1 MKTDKELDDSVQED
15 SKLYTART
23 VDGAIYDPETGVVD
37 TSNSNPVIKE
47 TASLAKPISELQI
60 RRKAKLAI
68 RSGYLPPNIFT
79 EEQVF
84 VIVKAGEELGIPF
97 MSSLRCISLVEGK
110 ITLESSLM
118 RALVFRRIPGS
129 RIDFVEASSE
139 KCIVEM
145 QRPGGKVNRFVF
157 TIEDAK
163 KAGLAQ
169 KKNWQRFPISMLI
182 SRVSAIGCRA
192 VFPDALLGGNVF
204 DPEEL
209 EGSSVASDYD
219 IEIENLKQ
227 SISAIVRDLPEE
239 KRTICIDQ
247 MNEAVSR
254 GNISMLKKILSR
266 TKEIIE
272 EFKINAVNSESKEAV
287 EEYVET
293 EEV

>member
-1 MKTDKELDDSVQED
+1 MTQEIA
-15 SKLYTART
+15 S
-23 VDGAIYDPETGVVD
+23 DGTIYDSETGVVS
-37 TSNSNPVIKE
+37 TSNAEPTQKESLQIIKP
-47 TASLAKPISELQI
+47 SSELQI
-60 RRKAKLAI
+60 RRKAKLAL

-97 MSSLRCISLVEGK
+97 MSSIRSISLVEGK

-118 RALVFRRIPGS
+118 RALVFRKIPGA
-129 RIDFVEASSE
+129 RIDFIEASSE
-139 KCIVEM
+139 KCVVEM
-145 QRPGGKVNRFVF
+145 QRPGGKVNRFTF

-192 VFPDALLGGNVF
+192 VFPDALLGGNVY

-209 EGSSVASDYD
+209 ESASVVSEFDL
-219 IEIENLKQ
+219 EVENLKQ
-227 SISAIVRDLPEE
+227 SISAIVMDLPEE

-247 MNEAVSR
+247 MNDAVNR
-254 GNISMLKKILSR
+254 GNVNMLKKILSR

-272 EFKINAVNSESKEAV
+272 EFKSESLNNEVAD
-287 EEYVET
+287 EIVET

>member
-1 MKTDKELDDSVQED
+1 MNEETASDGSV
-15 SKLYTART
+15 
-23 VDGAIYDPETGVVD
+23 YDAETGVVIS
-37 TSNSNPVIKE
+37 SNYLPAQKE
-47 TASLAKPISELQI
+47 ALQINSKPSSEVQI
-60 RRKAKLAI
+60 RRKAKLALK
-68 RSGYLPPNIFT
+68 SGYLPPNIFN

-118 RALVFRRIPGS
+118 RALVFRRIPGA
-129 RIDFVEASSE
+129 RIDFVEATSE
-139 KCIVEM
+139 KCVVEM
-145 QRPGGKVNRFVF
+145 QRPGGKVNSFTF

-192 VFPDALLGGNVF
+192 VFPDALLGGNIY

-209 EGSSVASDYD
+209 EGASVVSEFELEVEK
-219 IEIENLKQ
+219 IKQ
-227 SISAIVRDLPEE
+227 SISAIVMELPEE

-247 MNEAVSR
+247 MNDAANR
-254 GNISMLKKILSR
+254 GNLTMLQKILSR

-272 EFKINAVNSESKEAV
+272 ELKENTKNV
-287 EEYVET
+287 EVEKEENE
-293 EEV
+293 EEVLKEEV